1 MADTMPLRVSAGVG
15 TGSGPPGASCGAR
28 VSRVTVPQTIPQALV
43 FVAMLLP
50 GFSYA
55 TVRTWFVGWRS
66 PDNGAATRL
75 LEALGVSAVFLVLY
89 VGVAGVFA
97 GGISRVEAWLI
108 MAAEAYDPWAAGG
121 ILLLLLVV
129 LPATTAWLASARS
142 VSVQVQEHGRTK
154 TVTALATRNRP
165 IPRAWDMMAYSAL
178 TPRFV
183 RIKTESGEFFGGWYG
198 PDSYISTYPHER
210 DIFIEAQWRLDLDG
224 TFIGPVDDSLGC
236 WVPLNSG
243 CIVEWILPPTQP
255 GHERQPE
262 PRADHGFKVWLERCI
277 TGGNRSHG

>member
-1 MADTMPLRVSAGVG
+1 MPLRAGVDG
-15 TGSGPPGASCGAR
+15 GRGSRPRGLRRNAR
-28 VSRVTVPQTIPQALV
+28 VNRVTVPQTIPQALV

-66 PDNGAATRL
+66 PDNGAASRL

-89 VGVAGVFA
+89 VGVAGIFA

-108 MAAEAYDPWAAGG
+108 KAAEETNPWGAGG

-129 LPATTAWLASARS
+129 LPAVAAWVASART
-142 VSVQVQEHGRTK
+142 VSVQVQEHSRMK
-154 TVTALATRNRP
+154 TVRALATRNRP

-183 RIKTESGEFFGGWYG
+183 RIKVESGEFFGGWYG
-198 PDSYISTYPHER
+198 SGSYISTYPHER
-210 DIFIEAQWRLDLDG
+210 DIFIEAQWRLDKDG
-224 TFIGPVDDSLGC
+224 TFLEPIGDSLGC
-236 WVPLNSG
+236 WVPLTSG
-243 CIVEWILPPTQP
+243 CIVEWILPPMQP
-255 GHERQPE
+255 GNEREPE
-262 PRADHGFKVWLERCI
+262 PEADHGFRVWLERYI
-277 TGGNRSHG
+277 TGGNTSHG